1 MSYVGPP
8 SRDEQILKAIL
19 GEGIVDFEPQSRI
32 EALLYRIYEEGG
44 VGGGGAK
51 LKGYYDTVAELE
63 AAHPTGEAGDA
74 YLVGNP
80 SHIYTWLVDDQ
91 EWHDGGA
98 FTAVPG
104 PEGVGIASIEKTS
117 TVGLVDTYTVTYTDG
132 DTDTFTVTNGAE
144 GVGITDISKTG
155 TVGNVDTYT
164 ITLSNGDT
172 YTFNV
177 TNGEGVGV
185 PEGGTTGQVLVKK
198 SNTDYDTEWA
208 NAGAGEGVPAGGTTG
223 QILAKKSGSD
233 YDTEWVD
240 NEGGSDVTSEI
251 ESLSAATSEL
261 ASETTVITSEVTSLT
276 SENST
281 QASEIDSLSS
291 EYASQSSEIGSL
303 SDSMSELASTV
314 ASTSE
319 VQNTIDST
327 QTSELGS
334 LSTENSSQTSEIS
347 SLSTA
352 SSELASEIAV
362 IGSEVADKQDQLTAG
377 PGIDIT
383 NDVISIDT
391 EIYAD
396 TPLGAILPFGGTTAP
411 TGFLICD
418 GSAVSRLTYA
428 ELFAVIGT
436 KFGSGDGSTTFNL
449 PNKDFGADLYP
460 NVESKYIIK
469 AVQTAVPVDFQT
481 ALDAIDAQLTANNQ
495 TAGVSDVPFRFGC
508 DDNGNYGYILTE
520 GGADTVIPFKSGGVP
535 LSSIAVTTMP
545 TKTSYSQNENL
556 DLTGIVI
563 TATFEDVV
571 TADITNACTFDPADG
586 TQLTTLGTITVDV
599 DYYGISTSFNVT
611 CTSWDS
617 NTMANNSWAAIQE
630 HIAAGTLPASF
641 VGQTKPI
648 TMGGNTYNL
657 QLARINDGTGTAGTY
672 YPNHTA
678 DFISVE
684 LMPDTH
690 NMNSTNT
697 NVGGWKQCAMRT
709 YLTDTVYPALP
720 DDLKAVIIDKTH
732 MYTQGNQSTSFE
744 SVSDKLWLPTEWECF
759 GSATYGGESATY
771 NVHYSAIF
779 PDAASRQKTRI
790 GQTSANA
797 WWESSPRVSGA
808 TPFCTVSNN
817 GNATYANASAT
828 YGVVLGL
835 RIG

>member
-80 SHIYTWLVDDQ
+80 SHIYVWLEDDQ
-91 EWHDGGA
+91 EWQDGGA

-104 PEGVGIASIEKTS
+104 PDGVGILSIEKTA
-117 TVGLVDTYTVTYTDG
+117 TAGLVDTYTVTYTDG

-144 GVGITDISKTG
+144 GVGIVSIEKTA
-155 TVGNVDTYT
+155 TVGLVDTYT
-164 ITLSNGDT
+164 ITLSDGNT
-172 YTFNV
+172 YDFTV
-177 TNGEGVGV
+177 TNGSGGSGV
-185 PEGGTTGQVLVKK
+185 PEGGTTGQVL
-198 SNTDYDTEWA
+198 
-208 NAGAGEGVPAGGTTG
+208 
-223 QILAKKSGSD
+223 AKKSDADGD
-233 YDTEWVD
+233 VEWV
-240 NEGGSDVTSEI
+240 NQSGGSDVSSEI
-251 ESLSAATSEL
+251 ASLSAATSEL
-261 ASETTVITSEVTSLT
+261 ASETTVLASENSTQNSQLGSLS

-281 QASEIDSLSS
+281 QASEINSLSTENS
-291 EYASQSSEIGSL
+291 TQSSEISSL
-303 SDSMSELASTV
+303 SQSMSELASTV
-314 ASTSE
+314 SSESTAQSE
-319 VQNTIDST
+319 VDSLQNS
-327 QTSELGS
+327 SLAS
-334 LSTENSSQTSEIS
+334 LSTENSTQTSVLG

-352 SSELASEIAV
+352 SSEMVSEIAV
-362 IGSEVADKQDQLTAG
+362 MGSELDEKQPMLTEG
-377 PGIDIT
+377 TGIDIDQD
-383 NDVISIDT
+383 NVISIDT
-391 EIYAD
+391 NIYAD
-396 TPLGAILPFGGTTAP
+396 APLGVIMPYGGTTVP
-411 TGFLICD
+411 TAWLECD
-418 GSAVSRLTYA
+418 GSAVSRTTYA
-428 ELFAVIGT
+428 DLFAVLGT
-436 KFGSGDGSTTFNL
+436 KFGPGDGSTTFNL
-449 PNKDFGADLYP
+449 PSGDFGAQLYP
-460 NVESKYIIK
+460 AFDGKYIIK
-469 AVQTAVPVDFQT
+469 AVKTAVPVDFQT

-495 TAGVSDVPFRFGC
+495 TAGVFDVPFRFGC

-520 GGADTVIPFKSGGVP
+520 GGADTVVPFKSGGVP

-545 TKTSYSQNENL
+545 TKTTYTENENL

-563 TATFEDVV
+563 TATFEDGV
-571 TADITNACTFDPADG
+571 TADITNACTFNPADG

-599 DYYGISTSFNVT
+599 DYYGVSTSFNVT

-779 PDAASRQKTRI
+779 PDATSRQKTRI
-790 GQTSANA
+790 GQTSAYS
-797 WWESSPRVSGA
+797 WWESSPGVSSA
-808 TPFCTVSNN
+808 TAFCTVGSN
-817 GNATYANASAT
+817 GGANTGSASVAH
-828 YGVVLGL
+828 GVVLGL

>member
-80 SHIYTWLVDDQ
+80 SHIYVWLEDDQ
-91 EWHDGGA
+91 EWQDGGA

-104 PEGVGIASIEKTS
+104 PDGVGILSIEKTA
-117 TVGLVDTYTVTYTDG
+117 TAGLVDTYTVTYTDG
-132 DTDTFTVTNGAE
+132 DTDTFTVTNGTE
-144 GVGITDISKTG
+144 GVGIVSIEKTA
-155 TVGNVDTYT
+155 TVGLVDTYT
-164 ITLSNGDT
+164 ITLSDGNT
-172 YTFNV
+172 YDFTV
-177 TNGEGVGV
+177 TNGSGGSGV
-185 PEGGTTGQVLVKK
+185 PEGGTTGQVL
-198 SNTDYDTEWA
+198 
-208 NAGAGEGVPAGGTTG
+208 
-223 QILAKKSGSD
+223 AKKSDADGD
-233 YDTEWVD
+233 VEWV
-240 NEGGSDVTSEI
+240 NQSGGSDVSSEI
-251 ESLSAATSEL
+251 ASLSAATSEL
-261 ASETTVITSEVTSLT
+261 ASETTVLASENSTQNSQLGSLS

-281 QASEIDSLSS
+281 QASEINSLSTENNTQSSEISSLSQSMSELASTVSSESTAQSEVDSLQNGSL
-291 EYASQSSEIGSL
+291 ASLSTENSIQSSEIGSL
-303 SDSMSELASTV
+303 S
-314 ASTSE
+314 
-319 VQNTIDST
+319 
-327 QTSELGS
+327 
-334 LSTENSSQTSEIS
+334 
-347 SLSTA
+347 TA
-352 SSELASEIAV
+352 SSEMASEVAEL
-362 IGSEVADKQDQLTAG
+362 GSEVAEKQPMLTEG
-377 PGIDIT
+377 TGIDIDQD
-383 NDVISIDT
+383 NVISLDT
-391 EIYAD
+391 NIYAD
-396 TPLGAILPFGGTTAP
+396 APLGVIMPYGGTTVP
-411 TGFLICD
+411 TAWLECD
-418 GSAVSRLTYA
+418 GSAVSRTTYA
-428 ELFAVIGT
+428 DLFVVLGT
-436 KFGSGDGSTTFNL
+436 KFGPGDGSTTFNL
-449 PNKDFGADLYP
+449 PSGDFGAQLYP
-460 NVESKYIIK
+460 AFDGKYIIK
-469 AVQTAVPVDFQT
+469 AVKTAVPVDFQT

-495 TAGVSDVPFRFGC
+495 AAGVSDVPFRFGC

-545 TKTSYSQNENL
+545 TKTTYTENENL
-556 DLTGIVI
+556 DLTGIVV
-563 TATFEDVV
+563 TATFEDGV
-571 TADITNACTFDPADG
+571 TSDVTGLCSFSPADG

-599 DYYGISTSFNVT
+599 DYHGVSTSFNVT

-684 LMPDTH
+684 LMPDTR

-790 GQTSANA
+790 GQTSANH
-797 WWESSPRVSGA
+797 WWESSPHVSSA
-808 TPFCTVSNN
+808 TRFCYVYSNGDAN
-817 GNATYANASAT
+817 NTYASTAF
-828 YGVVLGL
+828 GVVLGL